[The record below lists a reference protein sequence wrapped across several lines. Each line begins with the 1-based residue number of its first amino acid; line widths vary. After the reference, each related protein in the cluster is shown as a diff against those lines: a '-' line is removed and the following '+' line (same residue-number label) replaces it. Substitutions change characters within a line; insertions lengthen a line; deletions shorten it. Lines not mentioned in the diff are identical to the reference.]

1 MKLYTPV
8 EAVLKN
14 ECNYVTDDVDLKKW
28 VIISKAQNCDTESIS
43 LFIGNPVS

>member
-1 MKLYTPV
+1 MKLYTTV
-8 EAVLKN
+8 EAALKD
-14 ECNYVTDDVDLKKW
+14 ERNYETDDGDLKKW